1 MDTGRKIYLFFAAVV
16 FVVFLVVIARF
27 YYLQVVKHEERL
39 SKIENSF
46 DYKVVS
52 GRRGTIYDKDGN
64 PLAMSEY
71 KVDLAIDPAGV
82 KDKEFM
88 ADIIS
93 SNVGID
99 RQKVLEI
106 LKQDKKKSGKPNHY
120 ALLKKDAK
128 HDEIKIL
135 KNAVK
140 EASSIESQKLRKIK
154 IEDDDSDAE
163 KARKN
168 KERSLLERHIKD
180 LNLIIYEEGFKRVY
194 PQGKLLANVL
204 GFVQAN
210 KKADEK
216 NEKGVETKE
225 GLDGIELKYDEDL
238 AGKKVWL
245 KQNRL
250 TKKIVY
256 DDDIDIESELGDSRR
271 GKDIYLTIDSEIQF
285 IAEEELAKMMEK
297 VQAKWGG
304 VVIMEPASGKILAMA
319 NYPTY
324 EPEHYSDYPAENK
337 RNHVVYDIFEPG
349 STFKAFSILAVL
361 NENLAKPGELVFGE
375 NGSFIFGKK
384 RVRDSHPNQW
394 MTIRDVVVN
403 SSNIG
408 TIKFADRLSNQQLYD
423 YFTMF
428 GFGQKSEINIFGE
441 AYRPIRKYD
450 TWYPIDKGNLSFGQ
464 GLFVNMVQLV
474 RAYSA
479 IYNGGVLWKPVLVD
493 KVVGKDYEK
502 VFAPEPKH
510 INFEYKSDKKMIEM
524 LEGVVSDEHGTAK
537 RARIK
542 GVEVGGKTGTSQ
554 IFNKEKGMY
563 EWNRVVC
570 SFAGAVPNNDPKF
583 VAVVVI
589 AEPKGKEYGGTVAAP
604 VFKAIA
610 ERILPKFDV
619 MVYKKNDKDK
629 DKIPEYVAVDTTGS
643 VIDFDSSEIGSD
655 YVKIPDF
662 KNIGAK
668 DAHAIANDNN
678 LEVVFIGNPVNNG
691 KIVGQSPKAGEVV
704 VAGTVVR
711 LDIEEEKNDENN

>member
-1 MDTGRKIYLFFAAVV
+1 MDTGRKIYLFFASVV
-16 FVVFLVVIARF
+16 LIAFFVVIGRF
-27 YYLQVVKHEERL
+27 YYLQVLKHEERMN
-39 SKIENSF
+39 KIANSF
-46 DYKVVS
+46 EYKVVK

-71 KVDLAIDPAGV
+71 KIDLAIDPAGV
-82 KDKEFM
+82 GDKEFM

-106 LKQDKKKSGKPNHY
+106 LKQDKKKGKANHY
-120 ALLKKDAK
+120 AILKKDLK
-128 HDEIKIL
+128 REEVRIL
-135 KNAVK
+135 KSAVK
-140 EASSIESQKLRKIK
+140 EAGEIESKKIK
-154 IEDDDSDAE
+154 EIKSDDNDSPE
-163 KARKN
+163 E
-168 KERSLLERHIKD
+168 KERKLKEKKKADRRRKD
-180 LNLIIYEEGFKRVY
+180 LNQIIYEEGFKRVY

-210 KKADEK
+210 KKA
-216 NEKGVETKE
+216 NEDNAE
-225 GLDGIELKYDEDL
+225 GLDGIELKYDKEL
-238 AGKKVWL
+238 AGEKVYL
-245 KQNRL
+245 KQNKL

-256 DDDIDIESELGDSRR
+256 DDDIDIESELGESRR

-324 EPEHYSDYPAENK
+324 EPEHYSDYPPEDK

-361 NENLAKPGELVFGE
+361 NENLVKPGEVVFGE

-408 TIKFADRLSNQQLYD
+408 TIKFADRLSNKQLYD

-441 AYRPIRKYD
+441 AYRAIRKYD

-537 RARIK
+537 KARIK

-589 AEPKGKEYGGTVAAP
+589 AEPKGKEYGGSVAAP

-610 ERILPKFDV
+610 ERILPKFDIT
-619 MVYKKNDKDK
+619 VYKNDKDK
-629 DKIPEYVAVDTTGS
+629 DKIPEYAAVDTTGS

-655 YVKIPDF
+655 YVKIPNF

-704 VAGTVVR
+704 VAGTIVR
-711 LDIEEEKNDENN
+711 LDIEEEKE